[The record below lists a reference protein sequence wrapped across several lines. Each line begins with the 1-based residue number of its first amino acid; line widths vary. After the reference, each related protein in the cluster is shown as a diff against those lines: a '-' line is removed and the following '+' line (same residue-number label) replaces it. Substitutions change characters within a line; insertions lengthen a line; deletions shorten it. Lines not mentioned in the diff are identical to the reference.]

1 MHHSFAKL
9 CCRPFRKIRKPHRPV
24 QGSDL
29 RSTSQLGKTSAGGFV
44 GCVFLPPAWLR
55 VLFWFQRAWGCC
67 KVGME
72 LFGPEQRVLSM
83 GLSRCQPPTG
93 RQGVCAGPRG
103 TVLDV
108 WKAVPAAYGAASY
121 DLARSP
127 SSRLLMT
134 FPSPAPC
141 SGFSC
146 FAACVFLCR
155 SDRSQAACRPGI
167 L

>member
-1 MHHSFAKL
+1 MQTLNRLCIVMYIYSLHREERGVHHLFAKL

-44 GCVFLPPAWLR
+44 GCFVFLPPAWLR

-121 DLARSP
+121 APRP
-127 SSRLLMT
+127 KRLRIWR
-134 FPSPAPC
+134 AH
-141 SGFSC
+141 
-146 FAACVFLCR
+146 
-155 SDRSQAACRPGI
+155 RPPDC
-167 L
+167 